1 MTQSAE
7 LARRLGLRLHTH
19 LAETLDEERGCLER
33 FGRRPLQYLDDLGW
47 IAPDVWV
54 AHGIH
59 FDDAE
64 VARLGQAG
72 TGVAHCPSSNC
83 RLGAG
88 IARVADLTGAG
99 APVGLGVDGVAS
111 NEIGGLLPE
120 LRMAVF
126 LARQRAGSP
135 AAFGPADALALATE
149 GGARCLGRDD
159 IGRLEP
165 GYRADLAVW
174 PGDDLADVLDPLAGL
189 VLGPERR
196 ARHVLV
202 SGEPV
207 VRDGRLLGA
216 DMEELRRDLARRARR
231 LWPEERM

>member
-1 MTQSAE
+1 M
-7 LARRLGLRLHTH
+7 
-19 LAETLDEERGCLER
+19 
-33 FGRRPLQYLDDLGW
+33 
-47 IAPDVWV
+47 

-64 VARLGQAG
+64 VARLGETG

-83 RLGAG
+83 RLGSG
-88 IARVADLTGAG
+88 IARVADLTRAG

-120 LRMAVF
+120 LRMALF
-126 LARQRAGSP
+126 LARQRDLSSTT
-135 AAFGPADALALATE
+135 FQPADALALATE

-165 GYRADLAVW
+165 GYKADLVVW
-174 PGDDLADVLDPLAGL
+174 PGDDLGDVLDPLAGL
-189 VLGPERR
+189 VLGPERH

-202 SGEPV
+202 EGDHV

-216 DMEELRRDLARRARR
+216 DMDALRRELTRRARR
-231 LWPEERM
+231 LWPG